1 MSLMKAVGVLAL
13 MSWANAA
20 LAADVYV
27 CEKNGRKEF
36 SQLPCG
42 DNAVILKTEGDPTN
56 LKISVPM
63 KQKEVSALCK
73 LVIKAKDRSVQPQ
86 KRYPRYNRGRS
97 YNYNNNYNDDYNY
110 GSSNSGRDNP
120 ETYVLSHIAN
130 LEKIAAQSPQLYEMV
145 KSLTSSI
152 YYQGY
157 DESPLYQAERAAA
170 LSNCESNVSQRIE
183 YLNDRYN

>member
-1 MSLMKAVGVLAL
+1 MLLMKAVGVLAI
-13 MSWANAA
+13 MMFTDAA

-42 DNAVILKTEGDPTN
+42 DKAVILKTEGDPTN

-97 YNYNNNYNDDYNY
+97 YNYNDNYSYDSSDNSRNN
-110 GSSNSGRDNP
+110 P
-120 ETYVLSHIAN
+120 QTYVLSHISN
-130 LEKIAAQSPQLYEMV
+130 LEQIASQSPQLYEMV
-145 KSLTSSI
+145 KNLTSSV

-157 DESPLYQAERAAA
+157 EESPIYQAERAAA

-183 YLNDRYN
+183 YMDRY